1 MKLPIKRYIRLLF
14 KYLKPLR
21 FRTVLLA
28 VVLLCGIGLQLLE
41 PQILAYFIDTALAG
55 GATTTLLLAGLLFII
70 IALAN
75 QGVMVTQYYLSQYIA
90 WTATNQLRTDLLAHC
105 LSLDMSFHKA
115 RTPGEMIERIDGDV
129 DALSNFFSQFAIS
142 LLTSFLLVIA
152 VLFLL
157 WRIDWR
163 VGLAMTLFS
172 IFALLL
178 LMYLR
183 NRAVPLQREQ
193 RQMSATFFG
202 FLGEHL
208 AGTEDVR
215 ANGATG
221 YVMRCFDRLL
231 RRWRPIYGKAILSG
245 SIMWVVAMCLF
256 VWANALGFA
265 LGAYLWSQG
274 LASIGTVYLITAY
287 ISLLSQPIRQIQTQ
301 LQDMQAAEASMLRIE
316 ELFKISSKLDET
328 SMTTIPELPQGP
340 LSVAF
345 DTVSFGYVDDMPV
358 IHGLSFT
365 VQPGKVL
372 GVLGR
377 TGSGKTT
384 LARLLFR
391 LYDPQTGDIR
401 IGGVPVNGM
410 PLQRVRRRIGMV
422 TQDVQIF
429 HASVRDNLTFFNST
443 ISDEQIQAAI
453 HDVGLTPWLAALP
466 DGLDTQ
472 LGSGG
477 EGISAGEAQLLAFT
491 RVLLTDPGL
500 IILDEASSRL
510 DPATENRIERAISKL
525 FAGRTAIV
533 IAHRLATIQ
542 RADDILIIE
551 DGLILEYGNRE
562 ALANDLHTHFAYL
575 LQTGLEEVLA

>member
-1 MKLPIKRYIRLLF
+1 MKLPIKRYILLLS
-14 KYLKPLR
+14 KYLRPLKL
-21 FRTVLLA
+21 RTTLLA
-28 VVLLCGIGLQLLE
+28 IVLLCGIALQLLD

-55 GATTTLLLAGLLFII
+55 GATITLLLAGLLFILV
-70 IALAN
+70 ALAN
-75 QGVMVTQYYLSQYIA
+75 QGVMVVQTYLSQYIA

-142 LLTSFLLVIA
+142 LLTSLLLVIA

-163 VGLAMTLFS
+163 VGLALMLFS
-172 IFALLL
+172 IGTFLL

-221 YVMRCFDRLL
+221 YVMYSLDRLL
-231 RRWRPIYGKAILSG
+231 RRWRPIYGKAQMAG
-245 SIMWVVAMCLF
+245 GTMWVVVMCLF
-256 VWANALGFA
+256 VCANALGFA
-265 LGAYLWSQG
+265 LGAYLWSQE
-274 LASIGTVYLITAY
+274 LASIGTVYLIGAY

-301 LQDMQAAEASMLRIE
+301 LQDMQAAEACMQRIE
-316 ELFKISSKLDET
+316 ELFKISSKLDNIGATEEA
-328 SMTTIPELPQGP
+328 ELPSGP

-345 DTVSFGYVDDMPV
+345 EHVSFGYVEDIPV
-358 IHGLSFT
+358 IHNLSFA

-391 LYDPQTGDIR
+391 LYDPQSGEIRTGD
-401 IGGVPVNGM
+401 VPVNGM

-443 ISDEQIQAAI
+443 IADEQIRAAI
-453 HDVGLTPWLAALP
+453 HDAGLTPWFSLLP
-466 DGLDTQ
+466 DGLDTM
-472 LGSGG
+472 LGSDGA
-477 EGISAGEAQLLAFT
+477 GISAGEAQLLAFT

-510 DPATENRIERAISKL
+510 DPATENRIEHAINKL

-542 RADDILIIE
+542 RADDILLIE
-551 DGLILEYGNRE
+551 NGHILEYGNRE
-562 ALANDLHTHFAYL
+562 LLASDPTTHFAHL

>member
-1 MKLPIKRYIRLLF
+1 MKLPIKRYITLLS
-14 KYLKPLR
+14 KYLQPLK
-21 FRTVLLA
+21 FRTALLA
-28 VVLLCGIGLQLLE
+28 VVLLCSIGLQLLD

-55 GATTTLLLAGLLFII
+55 GATMTLLLAGLLFII

-75 QGVMVTQYYLSQYIA
+75 QGVMVVQYYLSQYIA

-142 LLTSFLLVIA
+142 LLTSLLLVIA

-163 VGLAMTLFS
+163 VGLALTLFS
-172 IFALLL
+172 IFTLLL

-183 NRAVPLQREQ
+183 SRAVPLQREQ

-221 YVMRCFDRLL
+221 YVMHSLDRLL
-231 RRWRPIYGKAILSG
+231 RSWRPIYGKAEMAG
-245 SIMWVVAMCLF
+245 ATTWVVVLFLF
-256 VWANALGFA
+256 VCANDLGFA

-274 LASIGTVYLITAY
+274 LASIGTVYLIGAY
-287 ISLLSQPIRQIQTQ
+287 ISLLAQPIRQIQTQ
-301 LQDMQAAEASMLRIE
+301 LQDMQAAEVCMQRIE
-316 ELFKISSKLDET
+316 ELFKISSKLDDTKATEP
-328 SMTTIPELPQGP
+328 SELPPGP

-345 DTVSFGYVDDMPV
+345 DSVSFGYIEDMPV
-358 IHGLSFT
+358 IHDLSFA

-391 LYDPQTGDIR
+391 LYDPQSGEIR
-401 IGGVPVNGM
+401 IGDVPVNGM
-410 PLQRVRRRIGMV
+410 PLQRVRWRIGMV

-443 ISDEQIQAAI
+443 IPDEQIRAAI
-453 HDVGLTPWLAALP
+453 HDVGLTLWFASLP
-466 DGLDTQ
+466 NGLDTM
-472 LGSGG
+472 LGSDGA
-477 EGISAGEAQLLAFT
+477 GISAGEAQLLAFT
-491 RVLLTDPGL
+491 RVLLTGPGL

-510 DPATENRIERAISKL
+510 DPATENRIEHAISNL

-542 RADDILIIE
+542 CADDILLIE
-551 DGLILEYGNRE
+551 DGRILEYGNRE
-562 ALANDLHTHFAYL
+562 MLANNPETRFAHL
-575 LQTGLEEVLA
+575 LQTGVEEVLA

>member
-1 MKLPIKRYIRLLF
+1 M
-14 KYLKPLR
+14 
-21 FRTVLLA
+21 
-28 VVLLCGIGLQLLE
+28 
-41 PQILAYFIDTALAG
+41 AYFIDTALAG

-142 LLTSFLLVIA
+142 LLTSLLLVVA

-163 VGLAMTLFS
+163 VGLALTLFS
-172 IFALLL
+172 LFTLLL

-221 YVMRCFDRLL
+221 YVMRRFDRLL
-231 RRWRPIYGKAILSG
+231 RRWRPIYGKAIMSG
-245 SIMWVVAMCLF
+245 SIMWVVVLCLF

-301 LQDMQAAEASMLRIE
+301 LQDMQAAEACMLRIE
-316 ELFKISSKLDET
+316 ELFRISSKLDET

-345 DTVSFGYVDDMPV
+345 DSVSFGYVEDMPV
-358 IHGLSFT
+358 IRDLSFT

-372 GVLGR
+372 GILGR

-391 LYDPQTGDIR
+391 LYDPQSGEIR

-443 ISDEQIQAAI
+443 IADEQVVSAIQ
-453 HDVGLTPWLAALP
+453 DVGLTPWLATLP
-466 DGLDTQ
+466 DGLDTR
-472 LGSGG
+472 LGSDGA
-477 EGISAGEAQLLAFT
+477 GISAGEAQLLAFT
-491 RVLLTDPGL
+491 RVLPTNPGL
-500 IILDEASSRL
+500 IIFDEASSRL
-510 DPATENRIERAISKL
+510 DAATENRIERAISKL

-551 DGLILEYGNRE
+551 DGRILEYGNRE
-562 ALANDLHTHFAYL
+562 ALASDPNSRFAHL
-575 LQTGLEEVLA
+575 LQVGLEEVLA

>member
-1 MKLPIKRYIRLLF
+1 MRLPIKRYILLLST
-14 KYLKPLR
+14 YLRPLKLR
-21 FRTVLLA
+21 VALLA
-28 VVLLCGIGLQLLE
+28 IVLLCGIGLQLLN

-55 GATTTLLLAGLLFII
+55 GASMTLLMAGLFFIVV
-70 IALAN
+70 ALAN
-75 QGVMVTQYYLSQYIA
+75 QGVMVLQYYLSQYIA
-90 WTATNQLRTDLLAHC
+90 WTATNQMRTDLLAHC

-142 LLTSFLLVIA
+142 LLTSLLLVIA

-163 VGLAMTLFS
+163 VGLALTLFS
-172 IFALLL
+172 IGTFLL

-183 NRAVPLQREQ
+183 SRAVPLQKEQ
-193 RQMSATFFG
+193 RQMAATFFG

-221 YVMRCFDRLL
+221 YVLQSLDRIL
-231 RRWRPIYGKAILSG
+231 RKWRPIYTKANMAG
-245 SIMWVVAMCLF
+245 GTTWVVVLCLF
-256 VWANALGFA
+256 VCANALGFA
-265 LGAYLWSQG
+265 IGAYLWSQG
-274 LASIGTVYLITAY
+274 QASIGTVYLITAY

-301 LQDMQAAEASMLRIE
+301 LQDMQAAEACMLRVE

-328 SMTTIPELPQGP
+328 GLKEEVELPAGP

-345 DTVSFGYVDDMPV
+345 DAVSFGYVEDLPV
-358 IHGLSFT
+358 ISDLSFS
-365 VQPGKVL
+365 VQPGRVL

-391 LYDPQTGDIR
+391 LYDPLSGEIC
-401 IGGVPVNGM
+401 IGGVPVNGLS
-410 PLQRVRRRIGMV
+410 LQALRRRIGMV

-429 HASVRDNLTFFNST
+429 HASVRDNLTFFNGN
-443 ISDEQIQAAI
+443 IADARILAAI
-453 HDVGLTPWLAALP
+453 EEVGLSLWFASLP
-466 DGLDTQ
+466 QGLDTL
-472 LGSGG
+472 LGSDGA
-477 EGISAGEAQLLAFT
+477 GISAGEAQLLAFT

-510 DPATENRIERAISKL
+510 DPVTENRIEQAISRL

-542 RADDILIIE
+542 RADEILIIE
-551 DGLILEYGNRE
+551 DGRIVEYGRRE
-562 ALANDLHTHFAYL
+562 LLASDAESRFAHL
-575 LQTGLEEVLA
+575 LRTGLEEVLA